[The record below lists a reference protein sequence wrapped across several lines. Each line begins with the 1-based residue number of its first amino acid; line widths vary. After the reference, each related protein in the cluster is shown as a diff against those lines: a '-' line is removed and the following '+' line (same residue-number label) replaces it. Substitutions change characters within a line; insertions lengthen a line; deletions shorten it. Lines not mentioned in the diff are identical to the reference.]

1 MISSVCQFNSV
12 LPSSLSPPRKML
24 SALCHL
30 GASACAPLRS
40 LRHPRAAAQCRLR
53 PMSGLAAAPTGTA
66 APPPPLP
73 ALPAPT
79 AAPPVAPPSLE
90 FMLMQQMQLLMAELT
105 RKDLA
110 SNAEREA
117 MRAEARAAS
126 AERERKDL
134 AASAERE
141 KAADEKEAAWEAKT
155 MVLQHKL
162 DLSTGAVRARSLYNV
177 CIRDIAK
184 RVAMD
189 KQLQS
194 RKPTATGVQTMLLT
208 GPFCPAL
215 RAYICAVAVANNFDP
230 AEVLRQANSMY
241 GALSD
246 PLHSEQ
252 DMQLQLPTAL
262 FDRDKGEEAL
272 IAFAAVVRFSGR
284 NPSLYAQSGRTVVL
298 VLPTPPRSCTA
309 TAKEARAAAAAGTAA
324 AAAAAKARTPEKVLV
339 SVGILDEGRAPLVEA
354 EEEDEV
360 E

>member
-1 MISSVCQFNSV
+1 
-12 LPSSLSPPRKML
+12 ML
-24 SALCHL
+24 NAFCH
-30 GASACAPLRS
+30 SACTPLRS
-40 LRHPRAAAQCRLR
+40 LRHPHAAALWRLR
-53 PMSGLAAAPTGTA
+53 SLSGLAAAPTA
-66 APPPPLP
+66 PPPPPLP

-79 AAPPVAPPSLE
+79 AAPLAAPPSLE
-90 FMLMQQMQLLMAELT
+90 LLLMQQMQSLMAELV

-110 SNAEREA
+110 ASAELARRDLASSAEREA

-141 KAADEKEAAWEAKT
+141 KAAEAVWEAKT
-155 MVLQHKL
+155 MALQHKL

-184 RVAMD
+184 RVADKD
-189 KQLQS
+189 KQLLS
-194 RKPTATGVQTMLLT
+194 RKPSATSVQAMLLS
-208 GPFCPAL
+208 GPSCPAL
-215 RAYICAVAVANNFDP
+215 RAYLCAVATANSLDP
-230 AEVLRQANSMY
+230 AEVLLQASGMY

-252 DMQLQLPTAL
+252 GIQLQLPTAL

-284 NPSLYAQSGRTVVL
+284 NPSLYAQSGRSVML
-298 VLPTPPRSCTA
+298 ALPTPPRSCTA
-309 TAKEARAAAAAGTAA
+309 TAKEAQAAAAADTAAASAA
-324 AAAAAKARTPEKVLV
+324 AAAAVAKARTPEKVFV
-339 SVGILDEGRAPLVEA
+339 SVGILDEGSVSPVEGKG
-354 EEEDEV
+354 V